1 MKHFLRPLSI
11 RRLLAFCRLGAV
23 ASAAALALNAAEEKA
38 PGSDLVGKPL
48 AIKFSAVDGRA
59 VDIEKLRGKVILVDF
74 WATWCGPCVREV
86 PHVKTVYQ
94 KLHPKGFEIVGIS
107 FDEKKSALQA
117 FVLKEKMAWPQY
129 FDGKG
134 WDNRMGARFGIESI
148 PTMWLVDKKGVLRD
162 IDAGENLESKVQK
175 LLAE

>member
-1 MKHFLRPLSI
+1 MI
-11 RRLLAFCRLGAV
+11 
-23 ASAAALALNAAEEKA
+23 
-38 PGSDLVGKPL
+38 
-48 AIKFSAVDGRA
+48 
-59 VDIEKLRGKVILVDF
+59 DF
-74 WATWCGPCVREV
+74 WATWCGPCVHEL
-86 PHVKTVYQ
+86 PHVKGVYE

-107 FDEKKSALQA
+107 FDEKKSALQG

-134 WDNRMGARFGIESI
+134 WDNRMGSRFGIESI

-162 IDAGENLESKVQK
+162 IDAREDLEGKVQK

>member
-1 MKHFLRPLSI
+1 MKHFLRTLLI
-11 RRLLAFCRLGAV
+11 RYLLAFCRVGAV

-38 PGSDLVGKPL
+38 PGSNLVGKPL
-48 AIKFSAVDGRA
+48 AIKFSALDGRP
-59 VDIEKLRGKVILVDF
+59 VDLQKLRGKVILVDF
-74 WATWCGPCVREV
+74 WATWCGPCVHEL
-86 PHVKTVYQ
+86 PHVKGAYE

-107 FDEKKSALQA
+107 FDEKKSALQG

-134 WDNRMGARFGIESI
+134 WDNRLGARFGIQSI

-162 IDAGENLESKVQK
+162 IDAREDLEGKVQK

>member
-1 MKHFLRPLSI
+1 MKNFLRTFLI
-11 RRLLAFCRLGAV
+11 RHLLAFCRVGAV

-38 PGSDLVGKPL
+38 PGSNLVGKPL
-48 AIKFSAVDGRA
+48 AIKFSALDGRP
-59 VDIEKLRGKVILVDF
+59 VDLEKLRGKVILVDF
-74 WATWCGPCVREV
+74 WATWCGPCVHEL
-86 PHVKTVYQ
+86 PHVKGAYE

-107 FDEKKSALQA
+107 FDEKKSALQG

-134 WDNRMGARFGIESI
+134 WDNRLGARFGIQSI
-148 PTMWLVDKKGVLRD
+148 PTMWLVDKKGNLRELS
-162 IDAGENLESKVQK
+162 AREQLAEKVEK